1 MNTKTKKLV
10 TSAMFAA
17 IAYVVV
23 AIVRIP
29 IVLFLSYE
37 PKDVIITIAGFLYGP
52 LTSFLISTVVS
63 LIEMVTISDTG
74 IIGCIMNALSSW
86 SFACVAAF
94 IYKKKHNIRGAVEG
108 LALGTVLMTGVMLL
122 WNYLITPLYMG
133 YSREAV
139 TELLLPF
146 FLPFNLLKG
155 GLNTALLLLI
165 YKPIV
170 TALRKASLL
179 EPSAS
184 TNPAKGRNIGIV
196 IVSSL
201 LLCTCVLYALSLR
214 GII

>member
-86 SFACVAAF
+86 SFACAAAF

-179 EPSAS
+179 ESSAS
-184 TNPAKGRNIGIV
+184 TNTAKGRNIGIV